1 MRVCNICNNV
11 GECLN
16 DPTHPKYKESN
27 SDIYDCC
34 DYVDKKEGKPAGNWM
49 KNWKNNM
56 NKKENKQTS
65 GFAEWAKKTSKKR

>member
-1 MRVCNICNNV
+1 MRACNICNNV

-34 DYVDKKEGKPAGNWM
+34 DY
-49 KNWKNNM
+49 M

-65 GFAEWAKKTSKKR
+65 GFAERAKKTSKKR

>member
-1 MRVCNICNNV
+1 MRACNICNNV

-49 KNWKNNM
+49 KNWKN
-56 NKKENKQTS
+56 K
-65 GFAEWAKKTSKKR
+65 